1 MALPDELTVTSVK
14 IFVVFRDELSREIDD
29 ILFWGN
35 FTNNPF
41 SLFKVGTYLFTLV
54 VIPELGKAFPYA
66 PLASVRSIVS
76 SVPEGV
82 IVLTLLKILFS
93 PTPYPMISPGFIPIN
108 DWPPLLTVDIPSAA
122 VRDVIVTSSISLG
135 ISKDFKEESVL
146 KFPVIS
152 VFSWLKDKIL
162 LVSNTSTDLID
173 LDNSVTDPLISNCS
187 SFIKVPE
194 VWVTLTTAV
203 LSPAETVYPLAPL
216 DFPTI

>member
-108 DWPPLLTVDIPSAA
+108 D
-122 VRDVIVTSSISLG
+122 
-135 ISKDFKEESVL
+135 
-146 KFPVIS
+146 
-152 VFSWLKDKIL
+152 
-162 LVSNTSTDLID
+162 
-173 LDNSVTDPLISNCS
+173 
-187 SFIKVPE
+187 
-194 VWVTLTTAV
+194 
-203 LSPAETVYPLAPL
+203 
-216 DFPTI
+216 